1 MSLPSTAL
9 ILPAVVFTAGPV
21 DEAGSGSKC
30 QHGTSG
36 ADKHLYCIYLIAN
49 LMAWRTEAIADDRH
63 GFWGSVADYSG
74 F

>member
-49 LMAWRTEAIADDRH
+49 LMA
-63 GFWGSVADYSG
+63 
-74 F
+74 